1 MCGVTFHFTL
11 LCLSRIE
18 VFGATTIIVPML
30 KMLLSRVGLNLD
42 NLQPLLMTEPLIL
55 ETGMQFFYK
64 LKPMAVHYI
73 EWLFNPPPPQQCN
86 LAHTGDPTT
95 SQICLQLNFLTN
107 NKFGVRMKR
116 QIHANL

>member
-30 KMLLSRVGLNLD
+30 KMLLSHVALNLD

-55 ETGMQFFYK
+55 ETGIQFFYIIQA
-64 LKPMAVHYI
+64 LAVNYI
-73 EWLFNPPPPQQCN
+73 EWLLNPHSNSALSPTLVTPPIVELFCLKMFKQLVYFNLSFKLLCFADQ
-86 LAHTGDPTT
+86 
-95 SQICLQLNFLTN
+95 
-107 NKFGVRMKR
+107 
-116 QIHANL
+116 